1 MNISTSE
8 PVITEKVIKSVA
20 ETEGVPFI
28 PELKD
33 LPLVKRDT
41 ETVAILGILEHQ
53 FAHNP
58 NGFYMWY
65 RRFPDKKYYRDDNC
79 WRALLW
85 LEPDV
90 IKLAFDRIGVRYSSY
105 KEFEAADMKFG
116 KDNKKYYCSYY
127 DTNRRQAYYIRNHS
141 VVDEAIKSVLGDVTV
156 EMIYEELR
164 GERTKRIE
172 AVYEEVKQRKQS
184 GEKLTT
190 DLILPLIY

>member
-20 ETEGVPFI
+20 ESEGVPFI
-28 PELKD
+28 PALMD
-33 LPLVKRDT
+33 LPLGRNKLQVST
-41 ETVAILGILEHQ
+41 ILTVLEHY

-65 RRFPDKKYYRDDNC
+65 KRFPKHSRYNDGFC
-79 WRALLW
+79 WYGLLRFNPN
-85 LEPDV
+85 E
-90 IKLAFDRIGVRYSSY
+90 IKLFFDQIGVRYSSY

-116 KDNKKYYCSYY
+116 KDNKKYYCCYY
-127 DTNRRQAYYIRNHS
+127 DTDRRQAYYIRNHS
-141 VVDEAIKSVLGDVTV
+141 VVEEAIKSVLGDVTV
-156 EMIYEELR
+156 EMIYEGLR

-172 AVYEEVKQRKQS
+172 AVYEEVEQRKQS